1 MWLACPKQLCVGAI
15 DTKKERCSD
24 PYSLNRMKMK
34 PTTVSFAIVTLLR
47 WFLLPMFLIAFWRGA
62 YAGADPTP
70 TDWLPQFNKVRF
82 EGQDVIFDAGVT
94 QIRLRDGKWSNASG
108 LPINTM
114 VEKQNLFSPRNTEC
128 SVPQE
133 VLSRYKN
140 EYKPTEVMYC
150 ELPGRI
156 WFATGGY
163 CGEGDD
169 DPGYNQGRLY
179 SFMPMSGEVREYPG
193 FLPKCAELAGLERIG
208 NQLILVTVYQEEYS
222 LGSGQVLIYDLDHVK
237 APPKVLTNPH
247 PSGAVIGM
255 SSYDK
260 QCDCLWFA
268 TLEGIERLTVGNG
281 KWERRYL
288 DYEISP
294 DNKFLPTVSPIK
306 PSAEKMWLG
315 RVLYRYPIEDVRG
328 FVSAWNHS
336 PASEYDNPRIGPLML
351 PFYISAIERTNEGW
365 SDWHFAELMNDIAA
379 HKDNESQVMIRAQ
392 IEKLLKQPMN
402 LSRRKE
408 VISSAK
414 KFGIAD
420 ARKLEDEYFDSLMND
435 YFIRPRSSSSYG
447 SDAVRIS
454 FEQPEYLP
462 KLRDYYLTHTIT
474 FDVEDAFLDR
484 VKQYSSWPGYEI
496 MATAVEQGRNRYEY
510 RQGLLR
516 KCGALRSSREVDPT
530 RAKNELIT
538 ILQAR
543 LETDTQAIFMNDL
556 NLNGTGSCIDA
567 SRYWIY
573 GRDKA
578 QFRARTDLMVDVA
591 ETNKK
596 FVQNILEIL
605 NFRYSTNYN
614 NLEEWKKWWSISKS
628 ADVNNRPETALQP
641 ATKESAVVTVAN
653 PFSVKQYHVSYDVK
667 ADGTCMELHEIV
679 MNVDTEDGVL
689 LAKHFPIGTPSRI
702 FRIGKRDLDVL
713 TVYTLKK
720 NGQHIDAIRLSPQKE
735 KLPSSAEIK
744 PMQAIA
750 KETMVS
756 FQDLAVGDNLIFS
769 YKVIQNEA
777 SSRDSFALTQTFPKT
792 IAYDIV
798 VINLSAPTALNLRI
812 EADGIEA
819 GKVTD
824 IDGIRNWVWKYQ
836 SKKTEVLHAGEPVP
850 FEAWPMLNISNFKDQ
865 AAERAALGQ

>member
-1 MWLACPKQLCVGAI
+1 
-15 DTKKERCSD
+15 
-24 PYSLNRMKMK
+24 MKMK
-34 PTTVSFAIVTLLR
+34 PTTVSFTTVTALR

-108 LPINTM
+108 LPANTM
-114 VEKQNLFSPRNTEC
+114 VEKQNIFFPRSTEC

-140 EYKPTEVMYC
+140 EYKPAEVMYC
-150 ELPGRI
+150 ELPERI

-179 SFMPMSGEVREYPG
+179 SFMPKSGEVREYPG

-208 NQLILVTVYQEEYS
+208 NQLVLVTVYQGEYS

-247 PSGAVIGM
+247 PTGAVIGM

-260 QCDCLWFA
+260 QCDCLWLA
-268 TLEGIERLTVGNG
+268 TLEGIERLTVGKG

-294 DNKFLPTVSPIK
+294 DNKFLPVLSPKK

-336 PASEYDNPRIGPLML
+336 PAATYDNPRIGPLML
-351 PFYISAIERTNEGW
+351 PFYMAAIEQMNEGW
-365 SDWHFAELMNDIAA
+365 NDWYFAGLMRVVAA
-379 HKDNESQVMIRAQ
+379 HQDSESRMMVRTFV
-392 IEKLLKQPMN
+392 EKLLKEPMN
-402 LSRRKE
+402 LARRKE
-408 VISSAK
+408 VIFCAK
-414 KFGIAD
+414 KFGVAD
-420 ARKLEDEYFDSLMND
+420 AGELEDKYFDALLND
-435 YFIRPRSSSSYG
+435 YFIRQRANG
-447 SDAVRIS
+447 TNNNDVVRIS

-462 KLRDYYLTHTIT
+462 RLRDYYLTHTIT
-474 FDVEDAFLDR
+474 FNVEKYFLDR
-484 VKQYSSWPGYEI
+484 VDQYSRWPGYDI
-496 MATAVEQGRNRYEY
+496 MAAAVEQGRNRYEY

-516 KCGALRSSREVDPT
+516 KCGALRSSREEDPA

-543 LETDTQAIFMNDL
+543 LETDTQAKFMDDPTL
-556 NLNGTGSCIDA
+556 DGTGSCIDA

-573 GRDKA
+573 GKDKA

-596 FVQNILEIL
+596 FVQNILEVL
-605 NFRYSTNYN
+605 NFRFSTNYN
-614 NLEEWKKWWSISKS
+614 NIEEWKKWWSISKS
-628 ADVNNRPETALQP
+628 ADVNNRPEMPLQP
-641 ATKESAVVTVAN
+641 AIKQSAVITAAN
-653 PFSVKQYHVSYDVK
+653 PFSVKQYHASYDVK
-667 ADGTCMELHEIV
+667 TDGTCTELHEIV
-679 MNVDTEDGVL
+679 MNVETEEGIL
-689 LAKHFPIGTPSRI
+689 LAKHFPIGAPSRI

-713 TVYTLKK
+713 AAYTLKK
-720 NGQHIDAIRLSPQKE
+720 NGQHIDAIRLSPQNG
-735 KLPSSAEIK
+735 KLPSTADIK
-744 PMQAIA
+744 PMQAVA
-750 KETMVS
+750 REKLVS
-756 FQDLAVGDNLIFS
+756 FQDVAVGDNLIFS
-769 YKVIQNEA
+769 YKVIQKEA
-777 SSRDSFALTQTFPKT
+777 ASRDSFALTQTFPKT
-792 IAYDIV
+792 IAYDDV
-798 VINLSAPTALNLRI
+798 VINLSAPTVYNLRV

-824 IDGIRNWVWKYQ
+824 IDGTRNWAWKYQ
-836 SKKTEVLHAGEPVP
+836 SKKAEVLHAGDPVP
-850 FEAWPMLNISNFKDQ
+850 FEAWPMINISNFRDQ